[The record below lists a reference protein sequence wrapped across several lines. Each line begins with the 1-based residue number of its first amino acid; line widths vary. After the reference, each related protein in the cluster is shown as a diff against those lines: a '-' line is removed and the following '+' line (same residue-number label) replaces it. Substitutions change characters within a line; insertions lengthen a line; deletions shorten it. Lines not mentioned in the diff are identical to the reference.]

1 MAKIQP
7 FKAVRPKPDKV
18 ALVPS
23 RSYEDYSEEELNS
36 ELMFNPFSFLHIIN
50 PGFKFHKEVSGP
62 KRFSLVK
69 NRYQEFKEEQT
80 FITEDK
86 PCFYIY
92 QMQTRHTVFCGI
104 LAGADC
110 EDYKNNIIKRHEDTI
125 QFREQ
130 LFKEYLKTV
139 GFNAEP
145 VLLTYPENSG
155 IEEVIARVKEEDPV
169 YCFTTRDRIKHTLWV
184 INKTHDIDSLQAHF
198 KNLSALYIADGHHRC
213 ASSFLLA
220 EDLKNEN
227 EDHNGKEPYNFFMSY
242 LISESNLKIYEFNR
256 MVTDLNGFSKESFL
270 MELDKWFR
278 IENRGLQLYKP
289 TKKHHFSMYLD
300 GEFYS
305 LYLRKTLYEF
315 TSSLSELDTQILY
328 KKVLDPILG
337 IKDPRNDSRISYGYG
352 KNNILRMKDLIDRK
366 KFTVGFS
373 MVPVNVSEMKK
384 IADEGLQMPPKSTYI
399 EPKLRSGFTIYE
411 FY

>member
-1 MAKIQP
+1 MAKIVP
-7 FKAVRPKPDKV
+7 FKAVRPSDDKV

-23 RSYEDYSEEELNS
+23 RSYEDYSDEELNS

-50 PGFKFHKEVSGP
+50 PGFKFHQEVSGSE
-62 KRFSLVK
+62 RFSLVK
-69 NRYQEFKEEQT
+69 NRYREFKEEKVFVT
-80 FITEDK
+80 DEK
-86 PCFYIY
+86 PCFYLY

-110 EDYKNNIIKRHEDTI
+110 KDYENDIIKKHENTL
-125 QFREQ
+125 QNREQ
-130 LFKEYLKTV
+130 IFKEYLKTV

-145 VLLTYPENSG
+145 VLLTYPEQPE
-155 IEEVIARVKEEDPV
+155 IEIIIAKIKNTNPT
-169 YCFTTRDRIKHTLWV
+169 YNYTSKDRIKHTLWM
-184 INKTHDIDSLQAHF
+184 IHEEEDIHALQ
-198 KNLSALYIADGHHRC
+198 LSFEKLSSLYIADGHHRC

-227 EDHNGKEPYNFFMSY
+227 SNHTGEEPYNFFMSY
-242 LISESNLKIYEFNR
+242 LISESNLKIFEFNR
-256 MVTDLNGFSKESFL
+256 MVSDLNGFTKERFL
-270 MELDKWFR
+270 MELDKYFR

-289 TKKHHFSMYLD
+289 SKKHHFSMYLD

-305 LYLRKTLYEF
+305 LYLRKPLYEF
-315 TSSLSELDTQILY
+315 TDSLSELDTQILY
-328 KKVLDPILG
+328 KTILEPILG
-337 IKDPRNDSRISYGYG
+337 VKDLRNDSRIEYGYG
-352 KNNILRMKDLIDRK
+352 KNNILQMKDLIDRK
-366 KFTVGFS
+366 KFAVGFS

-411 FY
+411 F